1 MLLQTHASTSC
12 ESAGFGGSWRP
23 KCPCL
28 PARLPSLCTQVKT
41 AEERADG
48 LMLELQVLQH
58 EKARLEGELALAAQQ
73 AERGA
78 GDARAEALAAG
89 ARAAELAALL
99 EAARVGLRV
108 GVGVRGSN
116 LGNTL
121 RRGIG
126 VWVSILS
133 FRSACWYLGRE

>member
-1 MLLQTHASTSC
+1 
-12 ESAGFGGSWRP
+12 
-23 KCPCL
+23 
-28 PARLPSLCTQVKT
+28 
-41 AEERADG
+41 
-48 LMLELQVLQH
+48 MLELQVLQH

-108 GVGVRGSN
+108 GVGGGGPRV
-116 LGNTL
+116 
-121 RRGIG
+121 
-126 VWVSILS
+126 
-133 FRSACWYLGRE
+133 